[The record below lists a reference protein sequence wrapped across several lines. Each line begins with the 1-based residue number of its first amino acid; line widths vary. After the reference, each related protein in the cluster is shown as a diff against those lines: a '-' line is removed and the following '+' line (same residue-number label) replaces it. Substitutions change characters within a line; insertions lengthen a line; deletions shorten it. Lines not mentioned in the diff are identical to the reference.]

1 MYQNP
6 FTERFLVIAEKP
18 SVARTIAQV
27 LVCEDKKDG
36 YLEGPDGVVSWCF
49 GHLAEYAMPEAYD
62 ERYRKWSL
70 EYLPIIPDKWK
81 LEVTGDKAKQF
92 RVLKELL
99 HIDPLTLTLPLPAR
113 GAWPVC
119 GQGYIPH

>member
-1 MYQNP
+1 MHRKRGNMYQNP

-36 YLEGPDGVVSWCF
+36 YLEGPEGAVSWCF

-70 EYLPIIPDKWK
+70 EALPIIPEKWK
-81 LEVTGDKAKQF
+81 LEVTGDKVKQF
-92 RVLKELL
+92 KILKDLL
-99 HIDPLTLTLPLPAR
+99 NSREFSKPKINLR
-113 GAWPVC
+113 
-119 GQGYIPH
+119 YR

>member
-1 MYQNP
+1 MHRKRGNMYQNP

-36 YLEGPDGVVSWCF
+36 YLEGPEGAVSWCF

-70 EYLPIIPDKWK
+70 EALPIIPEKWK
-81 LEVTGDKAKQF
+81 LEVTGDKVKQF
-92 RVLKELL
+92 KILKDLL
-99 HIDPLTLTLPLPAR
+99 NSREFSKP
-113 GAWPVC
+113 
-119 GQGYIPH
+119 

>member
-18 SVARTIAQV
+18 SVARTIASV
-27 LVCEDKKDG
+27 LACTDRKDG

-49 GHLAEYAMPEAYD
+49 GHLAEYAMPEEYD

-70 EYLPIIPDKWK
+70 EALPIISDNWM
-81 LEVTGDKAKQF
+81 LEVTGDKASRFKI
-92 RVLKELL
+92 LKDLL
-99 HIDPLTLTLPLPAR
+99 NSNEFLLR
-113 GAWPVC
+113 GKCLRCVAKD
-119 GQGYIPH
+119 

>member
-27 LVCEDKKDG
+27 LVYEDKKDG

-62 ERYRKWSL
+62 DRYRKLRHRTVPRSRSPWTSTAGRL
-70 EYLPIIPDKWK
+70 TVPPCLIKDLMIPPIR
-81 LEVTGDKAKQF
+81 GFKQ
-92 RVLKELL
+92 KS
-99 HIDPLTLTLPLPAR
+99 
-113 GAWPVC
+113 
-119 GQGYIPH
+119 

>member
-36 YLEGPDGVVSWCF
+36 YRE
-49 GHLAEYAMPEAYD
+49 E
-62 ERYRKWSL
+62 
-70 EYLPIIPDKWK
+70 
-81 LEVTGDKAKQF
+81 
-92 RVLKELL
+92 LKEE
-99 HIDPLTLTLPLPAR
+99 DEE
-113 GAWPVC
+113 GADV
-119 GQGYIPH
+119 